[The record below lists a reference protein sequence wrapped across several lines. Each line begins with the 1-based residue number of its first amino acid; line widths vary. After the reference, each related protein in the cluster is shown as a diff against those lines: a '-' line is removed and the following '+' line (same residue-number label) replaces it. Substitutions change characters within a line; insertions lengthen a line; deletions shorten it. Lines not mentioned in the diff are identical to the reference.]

1 VFELFRNPN
10 IDFMGKRHVWLGLS
24 ATMML
29 AAIIAIPVFGIKR
42 GIELGGGSEVQ
53 VKYASTPDI
62 GAIRSSLESAGL
74 ASVVNS
80 IGAPE
85 DHEVYIRVGLDSA
98 AETDKAAVEA
108 EITPRVVEALR
119 TDEMRQQNA
128 AGRVDVNTANAPAL
142 ADLFESRAG
151 MTPDEAERAA
161 AALVASRKER
171 GLFPSVDAAISSAG
185 LASPAAD
192 ALHQQGYAGP
202 FVVRSQSYIGPAIG
216 KELVQKAVWA
226 VLGSLAGM
234 LVYIWIR
241 FQFRWGLAACVALV
255 HDTVITF
262 GLFVACGFEI
272 SLPVVASFL
281 TLIGYSVNDKVVVF
295 DRMRENLRDHGGS
308 MDLMKLLND
317 SMNQALSRT
326 VLTSVLTWLAAIA
339 LFLLGGPALRD
350 FSFPLIVGIVV
361 GTYSSMYTAAPFLLI
376 WQRFMGPEKKT
387 AAAAAEPEQR
397 PARVA
402 KKVRAQKGASGGGQS
417 R

>member
-1 VFELFRNPN
+1 MFELFRNPN
-10 IDFMGKRHVWLGLS
+10 IDFMGKRHLWLGLS
-24 ATMML
+24 GLLML
-29 AAIIAIPVFGIKR
+29 LSIIAIPAFGIKR

-53 VKYASTPDI
+53 LKYASAPDV
-62 GAIRSSLESAGL
+62 GAIRTALDRAGFESHL
-74 ASVVNS
+74 VNT
-80 IGAPE
+80 IGDAE
-85 DHEVYIRVGLDSA
+85 DHEVYIRVGLGADV
-98 AETDKAAVEA
+98 ETATNVEE
-108 EITPRVVEALR
+108 EITPRIVEALR
-119 TDEMRQQNA
+119 TDDMRQQVA
-128 AGRVDVNTANAPAL
+128 AGRVDVNNANASAL
-142 ADLFESRAG
+142 AGLFASSG
-151 MTPDEAERAA
+151 LTGDEADRAA
-161 AALVASRKER
+161 AAILAARREQ
-171 GLFPSVDAAISSAG
+171 GLFPSVDAAITTA
-185 LASPAAD
+185 AVPPAAAD
-192 ALHQQGYAGP
+192 ALRQQGFAGS

-216 KELVQKAVWA
+216 KELVRKAIWA

-234 LVYIWIR
+234 LAYIWIR
-241 FQFRWGLAACVALV
+241 FQFRWGLAAVVALV

-262 GLFVACGFEI
+262 GLFTAFGFEV

-326 VLTSVLTWLAAIA
+326 VLTSTLTWLAAIA

-376 WQRFMGPEKKT
+376 WQRLVGPEKT
-387 AAAAAEPEQR
+387 ESAAAEPR
-397 PARVA
+397 PATAPRVA
-402 KKVRAQKGASGGGQS
+402 KKVRAQKGASGGSGS